1 MARHI
6 DAVCKLCRREGQKL
20 FLKGERCLSPKCAIE
35 TRNFIPG
42 DHGRKA
48 TFRRKTSDFGTQL
61 REKQKARRIYGIM
74 ERQFRRYF
82 KEANRRAGMTGATLL
97 SMLESRLDN
106 VIYQLGFAI
115 TRAQARQIVGHGLVV
130 VNQRRVNIPSFQVK
144 PGDVINIEEKEKA
157 RKFVKNNVEMNEGW
171 SAPLWLVADAEN
183 LTGKV
188 VRVPER
194 EDIKAPVNEQ
204 LIVELYSR

>member
-1 MARHI
+1 MARYTGPR
-6 DAVCKLCRREGQKL
+6 CRLSRREGVNLDLKKKWSLERREAPPGQHGAKRTKL
-20 FLKGERCLSPKCAIE
+20 SNYGL
-35 TRNFIPG
+35 
-42 DHGRKA
+42 
-48 TFRRKTSDFGTQL
+48 QL
-61 REKQKARRIYGIM
+61 REKQKAKRFYGIL
-74 ERQFRRYF
+74 ERQFRGYYL
-82 KEANRRAGMTGATLL
+82 KASRRKGITGVVLL
-97 SMLESRLDN
+97 QYLESRLDN

-130 VNQRRVNIPSFQVK
+130 VNARRVNIPSFQVK
-144 PGDVINIEEKEKA
+144 PGDVINIEDKEKA

-194 EDIKAPVNEQ
+194 DDIKAPVNEQ